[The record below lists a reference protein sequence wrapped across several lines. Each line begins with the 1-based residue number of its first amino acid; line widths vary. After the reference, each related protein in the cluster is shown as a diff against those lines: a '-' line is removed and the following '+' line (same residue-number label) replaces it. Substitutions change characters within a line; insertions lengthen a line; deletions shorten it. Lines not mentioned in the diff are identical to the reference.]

1 MSKLLSVSWS
11 SDSLHYVFAETRKG
25 GVIRVLNA
33 GEKLFQSGSGD
44 DETESTSDLLVR
56 QLKEVATECKAS
68 RAKLI
73 LAVGRGSVDSATFTV
88 PPSTD
93 AELPTLVENM
103 AQRQLTGLG
112 DDPTIDFVSFS
123 AGEDGSRSVS
133 AMALASPDSKLIQRL
148 VEASGCQ
155 TASAIVVTHPL
166 RAFAPDVAEGDESAT
181 LIVSKGLQSA
191 HILVIQFGSPVLSR
205 TIRLAPG
212 ASREEEAAFIAAEI
226 QRTVLTIGNHLEN
239 DVAIS
244 RAVLVGSLF
253 ETAALADSLEGR
265 IDVTVSQMSAA
276 EFVEGESAEATQGNY
291 APLIAALR
299 EEATGIQPA
308 VDFLHPKKPPTQV
321 GKRNKL
327 LAIAA
332 GVLFVVGGGWY
343 YVDSLFAKVEGRIA
357 EMKPQLDSVTEFLK
371 ETTSMRKQA
380 AGLAKWDGSRMNWLD
395 ELRDLT
401 IRMPSSPELTV
412 RQFAATPAGKG
423 YTVTFQGTSKTPE
436 AHRAMEVGIQDKY
449 HTTRTPSFSQ
459 IGSGKNAQWNFRTT
473 LQIRRRP
480 RKEYKAHQSTEPREQ
495 AEKSERSGTSSRKT
509 KSSSSR
515 KRKSSAEPS
524 NKQKEAT
531 QS

>member
-33 GEKLFQSGSGD
+33 GEKLFPSNPD
-44 DETESTSDLLVR
+44 DEEPESADDLLVR
-56 QLKEVATECKAS
+56 QLQEVSAECKAS

-73 LAVGRGSVDSATFTV
+73 LAVGRGSVDSATFIV
-88 PPSTD
+88 PPSTES
-93 AELPTLVENM
+93 ELPTLVENM

-112 DDPTIDFVSFS
+112 DDPTIDFVSFPPQ
-123 AGEDGSRSVS
+123 EDGSRSVS

-166 RAFAPDVAEGDESAT
+166 RTFAPTLPEGDESAT
-181 LIVSKGLQSA
+181 LVVSKGLQAA
-191 HILVIQFGSPVLSR
+191 HILVVQHGSPVLSR

-226 QRTVLTIGNHLEN
+226 QRTVLTIGEHLNN
-239 DVAIS
+239 DIAIGN
-244 RAVLVGSLF
+244 AVLVGSQF
-253 ETAALADSLEGR
+253 ETTALAEALEGR
-265 IDVTVSQMSAA
+265 VEASVSQVSAA
-276 EFVEGESAEATQGNY
+276 EFVEAESAEATQGTY

-299 EEATGIQPA
+299 EEATGTQPA

-332 GVLFVVGGGWY
+332 GVLLLVGGGWY
-343 YVDSLFAKVEGRIA
+343 YVHSLFAEVEGRIA
-357 EMKPQLDSVTEFLK
+357 DVEPQLKDITEFLK
-371 ETTSMRKQA
+371 ETASMRKQA
-380 AGLAKWDGSRMNWLD
+380 AGLARWDASRMNWLD

-412 RQFAATPAGKG
+412 RQFAATPAGSG
-423 YTVTFQGTSKTPE
+423 YTVTFQGTSKSPE

-459 IGSGKNAQWNFRTT
+459 TGSGKNLQWNFRTT
-473 LQIRRRP
+473 LQIRRRSK
-480 RKEYKAHQSTEPREQ
+480 KEYRAHRALENREKATKLE
-495 AEKSERSGTSSRKT
+495 SSDAPRKT
-509 KSSSSR
+509 KSSKSR
-515 KRKSSAEPS
+515 KRKSSAES
-524 NKQKEAT
+524 TGHSKEAT